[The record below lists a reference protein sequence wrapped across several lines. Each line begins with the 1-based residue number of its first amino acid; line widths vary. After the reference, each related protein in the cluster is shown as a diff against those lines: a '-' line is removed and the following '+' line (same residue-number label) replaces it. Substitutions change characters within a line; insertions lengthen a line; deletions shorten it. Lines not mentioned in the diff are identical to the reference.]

1 MAIQTILVVDDDAS
15 LREILTEKLENENF
29 KVLTAINGEEGLQT
43 AKVKHPDLIL
53 LDINMPIMDGLEMLK
68 FLRKDDWGKEVPVIL
83 LTIVREE
90 EKIAEAIEKEACD
103 YIIKS
108 NWDLDKIVEKIRSKL
123 S

>member
-1 MAIQTILVVDDDAS
+1 MDNKTILVVDDDLS
-15 LREILTEKLENENF
+15 LREILQEKLENENF
-29 KVLTAINGEEGLQT
+29 SVISAINGQEGLEI
-43 AKVKHPDLIL
+43 AKAKHPDLIL

-68 FLRKDDWGKEVPVIL
+68 ALRKDDWGEDVPVIL

-108 NWDLDKIVEKIRSKL
+108 NWDLDKVVEKIKSKL
-123 S
+123 Q